1 MNQINNCSNWVVY
14 LGYNNFIDWTLV
26 RVWSECVIK
35 QVFEMQNWSYDWSE
49 CWIVGRVIGCEK
61 IGHRLGLIFIVVR
74 TWSAIGRV
82 LVGYCW
88 SKCGQR
94 GIIGQK
100 PMTPR

>member
-1 MNQINNCSNWVVY
+1 MDRINNCSNWLVN
-14 LGYNNFIDWTLV
+14 LGCNNFIDWTLV
-26 RVWSECVIK
+26 IVWSEWVLK
-35 QVFEMQNWSYDWSE
+35 QEFELQNWSYDWSE
-49 CWIVGRVIGCEK
+49 CWIVGRVIGCEN
-61 IGHRLGLIFIVVR
+61 IGHRLGLIIIMVR